1 MLRKV
6 LIAPQSDSCIV
17 VAHLTVRDLF
27 RMNAIDSRLIIFST
41 QKKFNDRNADDM
53 QSGDI
58 DVETLKKHYHLGQVS
73 TFIDWTTF
81 GPSYKHPYLNS
92 IPPASKEKAIA
103 MLYDELRSQSYVFS
117 FQGPYQG
124 LIKDLFNHMQR
135 NNGRDY
141 QNPAMNNAYRNLIL
155 ADNSPNSTRAI
166 IKRAIE
172 QFDFSKSKLTKE
184 NFTNDLYKSHLPKY
198 TRWKDWVN
206 GMGITVHDVNSTE
219 ISIESLVLEGN
230 KYTAVIKYRAQDH
243 FGLDREDILKPKFN
257 SISFFR
263 IWFVLQRAKHLA
275 QKPFFTNF
283 EASITLTGE
292 ANVKI

>member
-1 MLRKV
+1 
-6 LIAPQSDSCIV
+6 
-17 VAHLTVRDLF
+17 
-27 RMNAIDSRLIIFST
+27 
-41 QKKFNDRNADDM
+41 M

-58 DVETLKKHYHLGQVS
+58 DVDTLKKHYHLGQVS
-73 TFIDWTTF
+73 NFIDWTTF

-92 IPPASKEKAIA
+92 IQPVSREKAIA

-141 QNPAMNNAYRNLIL
+141 QNPAMNTAYRNLIL
-155 ADNSPNSTRAI
+155 ADNFPNSTRAI
-166 IKRAIE
+166 IKRGIE

-219 ISIESLVLEGN
+219 ISIESLTLEGKN
-230 KYTAVIKYRAQDH
+230 YTAVVKYRAQDH
-243 FGLDREDILKPKFN
+243 FGLDREDIMKAKFN
-257 SISFFR
+257 SIAFFR

-283 EASITLTGE
+283 EATITLTGE
-292 ANVKI
+292 TNVQI